1 MIELKKKKGVKDK
14 DAIILTLCLT
24 LLAQFYTVK
33 VNGEKFA
40 DIIKKQYNII
50 MNEETLNQFNEE
62 LKALLGK
69 YNVALTVEEVPATKR
84 IVVIPNEA
92 PKEEKTEDAN

>member
-1 MIELKKKKGVKDK
+1 
-14 DAIILTLCLT
+14 
-24 LLAQFYTVK
+24 
-33 VNGEKFA
+33 
-40 DIIKKQYNII
+40 